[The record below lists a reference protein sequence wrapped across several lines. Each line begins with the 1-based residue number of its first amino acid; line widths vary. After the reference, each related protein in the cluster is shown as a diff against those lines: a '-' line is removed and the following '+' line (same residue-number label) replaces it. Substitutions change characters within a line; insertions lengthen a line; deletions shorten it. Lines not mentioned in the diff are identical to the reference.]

1 MYKVSEFSKMTGL
14 SKETL
19 RYYAEIKLLEPVY
32 IDPRNKYRYYDN
44 GSYLVARLLVY
55 LRKFNFTIQEM
66 LEVVNDESFENL
78 EMLIREKRENLV
90 QEVERI
96 QSIIEEM
103 DEFFELGI
111 GDEEDDPMA

>member
-1 MYKVSEFSKMTGL
+1 MYKISEFSRMTGL

-32 IDPRNKYRYYDN
+32 IDPRNHYRYYDN
-44 GSYLVARLLVY
+44 GSYLVGRLLVY

-78 EMLIREKRENLV
+78 ERLIRMKRQNLV
-90 QEVERI
+90 EEIQRL
-96 QSIIEEM
+96 QSIIDEM
-103 DEFFELGI
+103 DDFFELNK
-111 GDEEDDPMA
+111 GDEENA

>member
-1 MYKVSEFSKMTGL
+1 MTGL

-32 IDPRNKYRYYDN
+32 IDPGNKYRYYDN

-66 LEVVNDESFENL
+66 LTVVNDESFDNL
-78 EMLIREKRENLV
+78 EGLIREKRQNLV
-90 QEVERI
+90 EEMNRL

-111 GDEEDDPMA
+111 GDEDHD